1 MNKVKVKD
9 SGSLYRD
16 EDSGAILN
24 CSDSEYNNY
33 LKLKQQKLKETS
45 EMDKLKDC
53 IENVFEICQ
62 KIGLETLCVPELSA
76 MF

>member
-16 EDSGAILN
+16 EESGAILN

-45 EMDKLKDC
+45 EMDKLKDD
-53 IENVFEICQ
+53 VD
-62 KIGLETLCVPELSA
+62 ELKDMMKLILSKLDK
-76 MF
+76 

>member
-24 CSDSEYNNY
+24 CSDSEYNSY
-33 LKLKQQKLKETS
+33 LKLKQKKMDEAG
-45 EMDKLKDC
+45 EMDKLKND
-53 IENVFEICQ
+53 VD
-62 KIGLETLCVPELSA
+62 ELKDMMKLILSILDK
-76 MF
+76 